1 MIGKF
6 QLQLGAD
13 QLTSGMSSSDY
24 ATDGALGNTSIQMNP
39 FVTPGI
45 IRGTLNLGDATGS
58 PLVDN
63 IVASSE
69 DATGGLKARLAVGD
83 AANYYTI
90 DTSGTMVK
98 VFTGADTSN
107 YVFGRTDI
115 GIQSNNGGTGSAFVS
130 HGTNLAMWNGS
141 TTVTESWWTGTAY
154 YVGTT
159 HPPALTSSPHPLL
172 NYNTNLWVA
181 DGSQLHNIIPNAAII
196 ATPSLCVN
204 LSVLS
209 LELFSTIYALGID
222 PATGLMLISYQT
234 VQNQGDTVST
244 QAFIGLYDGYS
255 TGLRRKIPV
264 DDLVTAFQNVGGTVY
279 VTFGNRVGYFN
290 GNGISFLRRLLNVVD
305 GTATLLYK
313 HRVANSANILLI
325 ADGPTLLAYGD
336 PVGGKA
342 KAWFNLGVSLGT
354 IDKITTI
361 SPLGNNQV
369 GIFNFATFN
378 SSFNFRRYD
387 LNSTVGTSF
396 QVSFNNI
403 YFPRP
408 VYVRRVRVVTTGI
421 AHSGL
426 TDMVIAI
433 LDEKNNALP
442 ISNTNRI
449 ISVPTGTTYVQD
461 FDYSQAKCQGIQAT
475 IGGSNGPWGL
485 IRVIVYYDVAE

>member
-13 QLTSGMSSSDY
+13 QLISGMSSSDF
-24 ATDGALGNTSIQMNP
+24 ATDGALGNSSSNINP

-45 IRGTLNLGDATGS
+45 IRGTLTLGITNGVI
-58 PLVDN
+58 VDN

-90 DTSGTMVK
+90 DTSGTVVK
-98 VFTGADTSN
+98 VFTGTDTTN
-107 YVFGRTDI
+107 YTFGRTDI
-115 GIQSNNGGTGSAFVS
+115 GIQSNSGGTGMAFVS
-130 HGTNLAMWNGS
+130 HGTNLAAWNGS

-154 YVGTT
+154 YTGTT
-159 HPPALTSSPHPLL
+159 HPPALTSNPHPLL

-234 VQNQGDTVST
+234 VQNQGDVVST

-279 VTFGNRVGYFN
+279 VTYGNRVGYFN
-290 GNGISFLRRLLNVVD
+290 GNGITFLRRLLNVVD
-305 GTATLLYK
+305 SSTTLLYK
-313 HRVANSANILLI
+313 HRVANNSNVLLI

-336 PVGGKA
+336 PIGGKA
-342 KAWFNLGVSLGT
+342 KAWFNIGT
-354 IDKITTI
+354 SFGSTDKITAI

-369 GIFNFATFN
+369 GIYNFATFA
-378 SSFNFRRYD
+378 SIFTFTRYD
-387 LNSTVGTSF
+387 LNSVSGTSY
-396 QVSFNNI
+396 QVSYNNI
-403 YFPRP
+403 YYPRP
-408 VYVRRVRVVTTGI
+408 IFVRRMRVITTGI
-421 AHSGL
+421 VHTGF
-426 TDMVIAI
+426 TDITATI
-433 LDEKNNALP
+433 FDEKNNALP
-442 ISNTNRI
+442 ISNANRI
-449 ISVPTGTTYVQD
+449 ISVPTGTTYVID
-461 FDYSQAKCQGIQAT
+461 FDYTQAKCQAIQ
-475 IGGSNGPWGL
+475 INISSSNGAWGL
-485 IRVIVYYDVAE
+485 IRVIIYYDIAE